1 MNDALQLFDQMP
13 QPHTKAFNIMIRA
26 FIKARTPADAVVL
39 FLRMLNT
46 SIDPDKHTF
55 CCILK
60 ACSHLNSLHLGK
72 QVHGCAIKRA
82 LYCEEFVLNSLI
94 HMYASCGDVSNA
106 RNLFD
111 EMPERGVVTWNAM
124 FAGYFKVGDWKQVIS
139 LFRNKLELDAEFDE
153 VTLIIVLTACGRLGV
168 VDLGRWIEGHIDENR
183 MHRNQNLVTSLVD
196 MYAKCGQVDKARN
209 LFDEMESRDV
219 VAWSAM
225 ISGYSQWNRCREA
238 LKLFHDMQRAAVDPN
253 EVTMV
258 SVLSSCAVLGA
269 TETGKWVHSYIERKH
284 LPVTV
289 NLGTALVEF
298 YAKCGLIANSL
309 ETFEMMPTR
318 NAWSW
323 TVIIQGLAS
332 NGRGDEA
339 LRFFS
344 LMLEENFEPNDLTFI
359 AVLSACSHGGL
370 VDEGRRLFH
379 AMSHV
384 YGIEPRIEHYGI
396 MVDILGRFGRIHEAF
411 DFVREMPIQP
421 NAIIWRTL
429 LASCKIHKNVEIG
442 EQCLRQL
449 MKLEPRH
456 SGDYILLSNIYSSVG
471 RCDDAVRL
479 RNHMKEEGIKK
490 TPGCSSIEVGGA
502 MHEFFA
508 EDSAHPLSVEIYE
521 KVDEMMMRIKEA
533 GYVPDVAEAR
543 IDAEEDEK
551 EMSVSHHSEKLAIAF
566 GLLGSIPGAA
576 IRVSKNLRVC
586 RDCHQATKLISKV
599 YEREIVVRDRSR
611 FHHFKDG
618 FCSCNDYW

>member
-1 MNDALQLFDQMP
+1 
-13 QPHTKAFNIMIRA
+13 
-26 FIKARTPADAVVL
+26 
-39 FLRMLNT
+39 
-46 SIDPDKHTF
+46 
-55 CCILK
+55 
-60 ACSHLNSLHLGK
+60 
-72 QVHGCAIKRA
+72 
-82 LYCEEFVLNSLI
+82 
-94 HMYASCGDVSNA
+94 MYVSCGDASNA
-106 RNLFD
+106 RNLCD
-111 EMPERGVVTWNAM
+111 EMPERGIVTWNTM
-124 FAGYFKVGDWKQVIS
+124 FAGYFKVGDWKQVVS
-139 LFRNKLELDAEFDE
+139 LFRNMLELDAKFDE
-153 VTLIIVLTACGRLGV
+153 VTLITVLTACGRLNIL
-168 VDLGRWIEGHIDENR
+168 DLGRWIVGHIDENR

-209 LFDEMESRDV
+209 LFDEMESQDI

-238 LKLFHDMQRAAVDPN
+238 LKLFHDMQRAGVDPN

-269 TETGKWVHSYIERKH
+269 TETGKWVHSYIGRKH

-289 NLGTALVEF
+289 NLGTALIEF
-298 YAKCGLIANSL
+298 YAKCGLIVNSL
-309 ETFEMMPTR
+309 QTFDMMPTR

-332 NGRGDEA
+332 NCRGDEA
-339 LRFFS
+339 L
-344 LMLEENFEPNDLTFI
+344 
-359 AVLSACSHGGL
+359 SHGGL
-370 VDEGRRLFH
+370 VDEGRLLFH

-384 YGIEPRIEHYGI
+384 YSIEPRIEHYGI
-396 MVDILGRFGRIHEAF
+396 MVDILGRFGWIHEAF

-449 MKLEPRH
+449 VKLERH

-502 MHEFFA
+502 MHKFFA
-508 EDSAHPLSVEIYE
+508 EDSAHPLLLEIYV

-551 EMSVSHHSEKLAIAF
+551 EMSVAHHSEKLAIAF

-599 YEREIVVRDRSR
+599 YGREIVVRDRSR
-611 FHHFKDG
+611 FHLQGWFLLLQ
-618 FCSCNDYW
+618 